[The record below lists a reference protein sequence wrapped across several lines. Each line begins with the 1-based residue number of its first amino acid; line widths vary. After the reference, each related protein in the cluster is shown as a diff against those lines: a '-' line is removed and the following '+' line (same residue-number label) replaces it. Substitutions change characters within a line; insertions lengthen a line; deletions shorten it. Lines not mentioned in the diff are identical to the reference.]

1 MPNCKLR
8 AARIRFTRGVNYAGF
23 LLVVKKKLRM
33 LRINPDRVSPLAY
46 VFILPESGFS
56 TNNRMATTKIM
67 RLER

>member
-1 MPNCKLR
+1 
-8 AARIRFTRGVNYAGF
+8 
-23 LLVVKKKLRM
+23 LVVKKKLRM